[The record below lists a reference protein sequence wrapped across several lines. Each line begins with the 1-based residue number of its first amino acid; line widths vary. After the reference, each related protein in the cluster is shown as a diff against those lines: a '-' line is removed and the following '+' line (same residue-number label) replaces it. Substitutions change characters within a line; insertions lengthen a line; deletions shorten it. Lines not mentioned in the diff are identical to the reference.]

1 MNPTDLPSAAPAGPV
16 ATPSGPPNVRRR
28 PGPRRWRR
36 VLPYLGA
43 VLVLAGIVRGLWPEP
58 VRVET
63 ARVTAGPLRVT
74 VNEEGKTRIRQRYV
88 VSAPVTGHVR
98 RLPLKAGG
106 VVEAGRTVLAVIDPL
121 TPGLLDARSRSLAE
135 ARRDT
140 AAANLEKAR
149 AAHNFAESELRRFE
163 KLAKEQ
169 TISPQELEAA
179 QWRAVSA
186 TREAAAAESA
196 LRLAESELAEFATA
210 ADRST
215 NSVRAPCEVTSPTSG
230 RVLRVYQESSRAVTA
245 GTPLVEVGDP
255 TDLEVVIEVL
265 SRDAAALAPDTPVE
279 LEQWGGAEPLKAKV
293 RLVEPAAFTK
303 VSALGVE
310 EQRVN
315 VIADLVSPPAQ
326 RGNLG
331 DAFRVEAR
339 IIVWETNRT
348 LKLPAGALFRT
359 GTNWAAFRI
368 AEGRAHLQ
376 SVDVGR
382 TSGTETEVKGGLA
395 DGDPVIVYPGDRIKD
410 GQPVRPVTIDLP

>member
-1 MNPTDLPSAAPAGPV
+1 MSPPV
-16 ATPSGPPNVRRR
+16 ATGPAATPPGPAPVRRR

-43 VLVLAGIVRGLWPEP
+43 ALLLAGIVRGMWPEP

-63 ARVTAGPLRVT
+63 TRVTTGPLRVT

-186 TREAAAAESA
+186 TREAAASESA
-196 LRLAESELAEFATA
+196 LRLAESELAVFTTA
-210 ADRST
+210 ADQAT
-215 NSVRAPCEVTSPTSG
+215 NSVLAPCEVTSPASG

-265 SRDAAALAPDTPVE
+265 SRDAASLAPDTPVE
-279 LEQWGGAEPLKAKV
+279 LEQWGGPEPLQARV

-315 VIADLVSPPAQ
+315 VIADLVSPPAR

-339 IIVWETNRT
+339 LITWETNRT
-348 LKLPAGALFRT
+348 LKAPAGALFRT
-359 GTNWAAFRI
+359 GTNWGTFRI

-376 SVDVGR
+376 AVVVGH
-382 TSGTETEVKGGLA
+382 SNGNETEVRGGLA
-395 DGDPVIVYPGDRIKD
+395 DGDTLVMYPGDRIKD
-410 GQPVRPVTIDLP
+410 GQPVRPVTIDQP